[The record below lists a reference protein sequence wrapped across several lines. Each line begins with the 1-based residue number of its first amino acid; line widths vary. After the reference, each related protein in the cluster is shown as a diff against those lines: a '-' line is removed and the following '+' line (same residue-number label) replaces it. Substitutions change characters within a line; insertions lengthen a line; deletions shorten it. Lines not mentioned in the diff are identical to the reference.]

1 MLEKLKQRVYEA
13 NLNLVSEGL
22 VVHTFGNASGI
33 DRSSGNIVIKPSGVN
48 YDKLQPDHMVVVSLE
63 SGKAIEGRLNPS
75 SDTPTHIELYRAF
88 STIGGI
94 VHTHS
99 FHATAWAQARLEIP
113 ALGTT
118 HADYF
123 RGCIPCTRLMTAKE
137 IRSDYEANTGK
148 VIVERFAKLKPLD
161 CPGVL
166 VASHGPFAWGETVE
180 DSVHHAIIVEHLA
193 RLAGE
198 TLRINAKTRSMQ
210 RSLLERHFLRKHG
223 PEAYYG
229 QIRGT
234 RNRAKL

>member
-33 DRSSGNIVIKPSGVN
+33 DRSSGNIVIKPSGVS

-63 SGKAIEGRLNPS
+63 SGKVIESELNPS

-123 RGCIPCTRLMTAKE
+123 RGCIPCTRLMTA
-137 IRSDYEANTGK
+137 
-148 VIVERFAKLKPLD
+148 
-161 CPGVL
+161 
-166 VASHGPFAWGETVE
+166 
-180 DSVHHAIIVEHLA
+180 
-193 RLAGE
+193 
-198 TLRINAKTRSMQ
+198 
-210 RSLLERHFLRKHG
+210 
-223 PEAYYG
+223 
-229 QIRGT
+229 
-234 RNRAKL
+234 